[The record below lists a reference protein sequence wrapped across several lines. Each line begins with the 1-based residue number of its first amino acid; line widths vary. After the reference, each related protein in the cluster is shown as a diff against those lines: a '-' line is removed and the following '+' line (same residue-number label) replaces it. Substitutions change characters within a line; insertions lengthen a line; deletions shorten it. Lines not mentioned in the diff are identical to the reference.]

1 MSEEIR
7 PYGDAAGDGVVQTSF
22 TLPVVG
28 GAAEPAARAL
38 ARKMGLEDPL
48 VASSKDIGR
57 GFTFFVVYG
66 RCRHSVNLS
75 ELRTET
81 PVDETWSME
90 RVDEEV
96 RSRLGRRIGIV
107 GAAIETDGHT
117 VGIDSILNM
126 KGFHGH
132 YGLERYEAFDVHNLG
147 GQVPCEELIRQAAGL
162 GAEAILVSL
171 LVTQK
176 GAHLH
181 PLTKLVDML
190 EAEGLRGRFLLVA
203 GGPRISHELARELGY
218 DAGFGAG
225 TVPGQV
231 ATYVVKE
238 LLRRKTQEGRHG

>member
-1 MSEEIR
+1 MSDEIR
-7 PYGDAAGDGVVQTSF
+7 PYGDTAGDGVVQTSF

-38 ARKMGLEDPL
+38 ALKMGLDDPL
-48 VASSKDIGR
+48 VAAAKEIGR

-66 RCRHSVNLS
+66 RCRHSVDLS

-81 PVDETWSME
+81 PVDEAWPMK
-90 RVDEEV
+90 RIDQEV
-96 RSRLGRRIGIV
+96 RSHFGRPVGIV
-107 GAAIETDGHT
+107 GAAIESDGHT

-126 KGFHGH
+126 KGYHGH
-132 YGLERYEAFDVHNLG
+132 YGLERYEAFAVRNLG
-147 GQVPCEELIRQAAGL
+147 GQVPCEELIKKAVEVDAH
-162 GAEAILVSL
+162 AILISL

-176 GAHLH
+176 RAHIH

-190 EAEGLRGRFLLVA
+190 EAEGIRGRFLLVA

-225 TVPGQV
+225 TVPGEV

-238 LLRRKTQEGRHG
+238 LIRRRKEAKA